1 MLLLNL
7 TCVEKVKRSKNDR
20 KSKESPAA
28 FAEQPNVGGSV
39 RRVGGLLR
47 DQFVLVPTGDADRL
61 RPWRC
66 ARRGAL
72 SAIVVDNS
80 ERVKLCFRSY
90 PLRQARGGQRLDECI
105 IRLSE
110 R

>member
-39 RRVGGLLR
+39 RRVGGVLR
-47 DQFVLVPTGDADRL
+47 NQFVLVPTGDADRL
-61 RPWRC
+61 HPWRR
-66 ARRGAL
+66 AWGFDLLAV
-72 SAIVVDNS
+72 VVDDPG
-80 ERVKLCFRSY
+80 RVN
-90 PLRQARGGQRLDECI
+90 EVTVT
-105 IRLSE
+105 
-110 R
+110 